1 MPVLWRRMYY
11 RANGVAF
18 DYVKSGTEGL
28 GTSRLMSQFDYSDSE
43 GVQLVLRNSTSFTL
57 TPKLLF
63 P

>member
-1 MPVLWRRMYY
+1 MYY

-28 GTSRLMSQFDYSDSE
+28 GTSRLMSQFDYYDSE